1 MGQSDHPNT
10 GTIREELQFM
20 SVEYRR
26 AREFNHREHA
36 ITNFVQRVTSGEVLV
51 ADSTPHI
58 VRDRQETWSQDT
70 LWPQWQRMKQRA
82 RARGRTSGI
91 VSSKLDVGS
100 NFQTISRKYT
110 DNSDDIGGFPER
122 IYIGSRYRWGGPVW
136 GSNPNAS
143 FSGGGSYY
151 PSLNLTA
158 ISAEMITKGATAI
171 SRTIPT
177 NPVVGVGVA
186 VGESM
191 ERLPRLPGMALLGR
205 AGNVSKKFADEYLN
219 LEFGVKPMISDIS
232 DTYETIKKTNRLLD
246 QLRRDSGRLVR
257 RRYEFPTER
266 SYTLQSSGM
275 GYSYPARNTVAYDGQ
290 GPWTVHRETVKRV
303 WFSGAYTYHYDQS
316 PGLWGDL
323 KRREQ
328 EGNRLFGARLTPSL
342 IWELSPWSWAA
353 DWKTNAGDVISN
365 ISAFSRDGLVL
376 RWGYIMMDYTV
387 TDIHTRTVRFH
398 NGAGVTSVQR
408 FETRLKKRLKATP
421 YGFGL
426 DPDWKDFSSR
436 QLAILGALGIS
447 RSG

>member
-1 MGQSDHPNT
+1 VSA
-10 GTIREELQFM
+10 
-20 SVEYRR
+20 EYRR
-26 AREFNHREHA
+26 SRVFNERDM
-36 ITNFVQRVTSGEVLV
+36 TFTDTVTRVTTGQVLV
-51 ADSTPHI
+51 SNSSSLRVSDS
-58 VRDRQETWSQDT
+58 QETWSQET
-70 LWPQWQRMKQRA
+70 LWPQWQRMKRRA

-100 NFQTISRKYT
+100 GFQTIRRSYSDNRKE
-110 DNSDDIGGFPER
+110 IGGIPDR
-122 IYIGSRYRWGGPVW
+122 VYIGSRYVWNGPIL
-136 GSNPNAS
+136 GSNPNQS

-151 PSLNLTA
+151 PGLNLAA

-191 ERLPRLPGMALLGR
+191 ERLPRLPGSALLGR

-219 LEFGVKPMISDIS
+219 LEFGVKPMISDIR
-232 DTYETIKKTNRLLD
+232 DTYETVKETNRLLD

-266 SYTLQSSGM
+266 TYTLQSSGT

-303 WFSGAYTYHYDQS
+303 WFSGAYTYYYDQS

-365 ISAFSRDGLVL
+365 ISAFSRDGLVM

-387 TDIHTRTVRFH
+387 TDIHTRDVRLH
-398 NGAGVTSVQR
+398 TGGVARSVQR